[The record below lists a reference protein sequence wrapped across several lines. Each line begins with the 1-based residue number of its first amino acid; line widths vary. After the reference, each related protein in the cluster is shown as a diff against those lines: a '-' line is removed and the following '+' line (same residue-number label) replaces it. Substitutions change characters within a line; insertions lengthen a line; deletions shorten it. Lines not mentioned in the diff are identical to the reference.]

1 MESLEKKIKEL
12 KLSQESK
19 KAENEKRTADM
30 NCTALLEKKLSENLM
45 LQEKLNLVMQA
56 KERVSAMGDL
66 CESRDMWEVKKP
78 L

>member
-1 MESLEKKIKEL
+1 MEELEKKIKEL

-19 KAENEKRTADM
+19 KAEDEKRTADM
-30 NCTALLEKKLSENLM
+30 NCTAMLEKKWSENVM

-56 KERVSAMGDL
+56 KERVSAIGTL
-66 CESRDMWEVKKP
+66 CESRDMWEVKNP